1 MVVLRVAAGSAVKL
15 LPGQFGEGGLR
26 TVQRLRMDFGDGRW
40 EELVAKTFKF
50 ECADRVTSA
59 KEWFYREVES
69 QVVAAALADAFNDRR
84 PPKPIAFIMPFV
96 IELLHRDGRPL
107 YNVEP
112 LLEGA
117 YEKHNDN
124 SGGVYQSAQLHFQ
137 RNTPQAFS
145 HFTWE
150 ASGKRCVVCDIQ
162 GVADLYTDPQVH
174 TVDGKGFGQGN
185 CGRQGIH
192 KFLGTHRCNEICQYL
207 GLSPIRMESLPVTLM
222 WPIGY
227 VDGQEIDFE
236 GPDNRPQKL
245 RLPQQ
250 DPMRALGPGQ
260 PFQAIVEVI
269 CSADRAGEPTAA
281 HQARAQAERQHPLP
295 RSIIDA
301 QGRFDR
307 GTYALVAVLKH
318 PTCPHGCRPGQQ
330 FKFSTPDGGSHWC
343 VVPPGCKPGKRFGV
357 VLPIAVPKEY
367 IRLHARS
374 KAEIPFV
381 AKRYWKEVATQ
392 QVPAQQVQQVQG
404 TAPPGNGDV
413 AAGIAGGGDLETLAT
428 NNLPPGWERRKTA
441 DGKVYYANHSA
452 QTTQWEPPR

>member
-1 MVVLRVAAGSAVKL
+1 MDS
-15 LPGQFGEGGLR
+15 GEG
-26 TVQRLRMDFGDGRW
+26 QW
-40 EELVAKTFKF
+40 EELVAKSFKF
-50 ECADRVTSA
+50 ELADRVTSV
-59 KEWFYREVES
+59 KEWYYREVES

-84 PPKPIAFIMPFV
+84 PPKPIAFILPFV

-174 TVDGKGFGQGN
+174 TVDGEGFGQGN
-185 CGRQGIH
+185 CGKQGIH

-207 GLSPIRMESLPVTLM
+207 GLSPIRMESMPVTLM
-222 WPIGY
+222 WPIGFH
-227 VDGQEIDFE
+227 DGQEIDFE

-245 RLPQQ
+245 RLPRN
-250 DPMRALGPGQ
+250 DPMLAVGPGR
-260 PFQAIVEVI
+260 PFQAVVNVI
-269 CSADRAGEPTAA
+269 CSADRAGEAA
-281 HQARAQAERQHPLP
+281 AAQQARVPQVEQQHSLP
-295 RSIIDA
+295 RSVIDA

-307 GTYALVAVLKH
+307 ALYALVAVMKH
-318 PTCPHGCRPGQQ
+318 PTCPQGLQPGQQ

-343 VVPPGCKPGKRFGV
+343 VVPPGCKPGERFGV

-374 KAEIPFV
+374 KAEIPFA
-381 AKRYWKEVATQ
+381 AKRYWKEAAA
-392 QVPAQQVQQVQG
+392 PAQQAQQV
-404 TAPPGNGDV
+404 APPGNGDV
-413 AAGIAGGGDLETLAT
+413 TVDTGSSGDIEALAT
-428 NNLPPGWERRKTA
+428 PDLPPGWERRETA
-441 DGKVYYANHSA
+441 DGKAYYANHKT
-452 QTTQWEPPR
+452 QTTQWEQPF